1 MTYYIYLK
9 KILHTLLLLTLI
21 GSCNYKPLFDE
32 NQLGKIEF
40 KKVETTGD
48 KRVSQ
53 LVINKLNITKEK
65 TGKYALYVDGKKNI
79 VISNKSTAGKVLE
92 YSITLSYTVDI
103 VNNLNGNKIYSKTIV
118 NTENYKP
125 SDTYSD
131 TISRERKIIE
141 NLANLVAKQILNEIS
156 LVLSDG
162 I

>member
-1 MTYYIYLK
+1 MV
-9 KILHTLLLLTLI
+9 LI
-21 GSCNYKPLFDE
+21 SKHD
-32 NQLGKIEF
+32 
-40 KKVETTGD
+40 KKVWD
-48 KRVSQ
+48 KY
-53 LVINKLNITKEK
+53 ILNFEK
-65 TGKYALYVDGKKNI
+65 TVIHTKKN
-79 VISNKSTAGKVLE
+79 NT
-92 YSITLSYTVDI
+92 
-103 VNNLNGNKIYSKTIV
+103 V